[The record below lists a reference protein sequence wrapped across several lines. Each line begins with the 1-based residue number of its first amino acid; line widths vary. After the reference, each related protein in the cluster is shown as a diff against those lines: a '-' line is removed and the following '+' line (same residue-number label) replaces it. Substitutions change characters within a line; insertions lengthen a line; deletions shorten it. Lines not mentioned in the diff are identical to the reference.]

1 MLPKWLGKRHE
12 VLWEAFQ
19 GMPFRF
25 EEAAR
30 VLKEKNMDSED
41 QVNVFLAE
49 LRKKGWLLVESD
61 PKDARKKIYKL
72 KSKEEIISEILSVNE
87 KQLGRGELEALLKK
101 AADLIRTRVD

>member
-19 GMPFRF
+19 GTPFRF

-41 QVNVFLAE
+41 QVKFL
-49 LRKKGWLLVESD
+49 
-61 PKDARKKIYKL
+61 
-72 KSKEEIISEILSVNE
+72 II
-87 KQLGRGELEALLKK
+87 
-101 AADLIRTRVD
+101 